1 MSPSRGIIFFTLF
14 NIFLKNIQ
22 KNWEKQYNECPWYP
36 PPWLVSSHFCHI
48 CFIYYIKISVCFL
61 LFVFVFLLNQFR
73 IVFVALALWTYFNV
87 VFLTLIMRTLVCMT
101 LIPLSHL
108 ENTNFLILFNSS
120 CLNLPSCPKNLK
132 QISEPV
138 SVQHL
143 RVAFD
148 YSWISYVSSLLI
160 HKFT

>member
-1 MSPSRGIIFFTLF
+1 
-14 NIFLKNIQ
+14 
-22 KNWEKQYNECPWYP
+22 
-36 PPWLVSSHFCHI
+36 
-48 CFIYYIKISVCFL
+48 
-61 LFVFVFLLNQFR
+61 
-73 IVFVALALWTYFNV
+73 
-87 VFLTLIMRTLVCMT
+87 MT

-143 RVAFD
+143 CVAFD
-148 YSWISYVSSLLI
+148 YTVEFLMSHL
-160 HKFT
+160 F